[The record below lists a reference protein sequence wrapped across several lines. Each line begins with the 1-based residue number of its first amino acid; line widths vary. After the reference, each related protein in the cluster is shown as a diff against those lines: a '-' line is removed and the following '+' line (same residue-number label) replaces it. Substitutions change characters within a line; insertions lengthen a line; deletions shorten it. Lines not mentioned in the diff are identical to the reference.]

1 MRTLPIRVEP
11 GPCHVAP
18 AAWICWLM
26 RSLARLALLLAAL
39 TTSGCM
45 VGYAYSRPGPRA
57 PESDPAPPPDW
68 SDLRFTV
75 AATPG
80 LGFAAIHTLRARYGV
95 VAAWRELEPVAGA
108 FQIAVRPGESRD
120 ATRESNFLLLMPSF
134 LTFAAVPGYL
144 ETSRAIGFTLT
155 APDGA
160 VLRDTAIASE
170 HVISWLPLALFAPNL
185 FGSISGGEEPE
196 LDKVA
201 SAEELLAGFLAQAE
215 PFVAAHRPA
224 PEARP

>member
-1 MRTLPIRVEP
+1 
-11 GPCHVAP
+11 
-18 AAWICWLM
+18 M

-39 TTSGCM
+39 PSSGCV

-57 PESDPAPPPDW
+57 PEQDPAPPPDW
-68 SDLRFTV
+68 SQLRFTV
-75 AATPG
+75 AASSR
-80 LGFAAIHTLRARYGV
+80 LSFAAIHTLRARYGV
-95 VAAWRELEPVAGA
+95 LAAWREAAPVAGT
-108 FQIAVRPGESRD
+108 FQIAVSPGESRD
-120 ATRESNFLLLMPSF
+120 ATRESNFLLFMPSF
-134 LTFAAVPGYL
+134 LTFAVVPGYL
-144 ETSRAIGFTLT
+144 ETSRAVGFTLT

-170 HVISWLPLALFAPNL
+170 HFISWLPLALFAPNL
-185 FGSISGGEEPE
+185 FGTISGGEEAE

-224 PEARP
+224 APKACP